1 MIKWKSNESRT
12 PKLAWYEIKQKDCSA
27 GDLLAAFE
35 LLLVGISCKITQLV
49 LNISI
54 IFHRR

>member
-12 PKLAWYEIKQKDCSA
+12 PKLAWYEIKHKGYNA

-35 LLLVGISCKITQLV
+35 LLLVCISFKCSQIMPSDSKLLQ
-49 LNISI
+49 
-54 IFHRR
+54 